1 MAYFDSA
8 KNRVLWLDELAELKQ
23 MKDSYEKTGVDP
35 FTARASQNTENAV
48 AGRTPVAFASLER
61 EEEMD
66 LERQR
71 TRRERD
77 LAARKERTARRLRE
91 KEEPELIKDPSLG
104 DRKRGRAR

>member
-1 MAYFDSA
+1 MMMYRYNF
-8 KNRVLWLDELAELKQ
+8 RVRHDEEWGDDVVD
-23 MKDSYEKTGVDP
+23 MKCLGCDY
-35 FTARASQNTENAV
+35 
-48 AGRTPVAFASLER
+48 